1 MIPLIETLETN
12 LWLKFLIDAT
22 MKSFVIFA
30 VAGLFGF
37 ILRRHSA
44 AVRGL
49 VWSLAILGCLIVP
62 LFSLTLPQWEVG
74 ILPATPVEFEVD
86 RWAENRQT
94 TTSPVPTASRPLPS
108 TTASSTQTTPTPVQ
122 PQPVN
127 SESGVAQ
134 PNMSRTGF
142 TSLYWTDWIAVCW
155 AGGALFLLAR
165 LIVGIGAVWHLSAR
179 SNSFSG
185 STPHVHPD
193 WKRPVSVRQ
202 SDTVTVP
209 MVWGLVR
216 PVILLPADADEW
228 EPERRRAVLLHE
240 LAHIQRQDWLI
251 QTIAQITCAV
261 YWFNPL
267 IWLAARRMQAEME
280 QACDDH
286 VLNSGYQSTDY
297 AQHLIDIVRN
307 IKVTGTATRSA
318 VAMARPSK
326 IEGRLRTVLAE
337 NRNRRPLTKIAVA
350 IGVLTLTCFAV
361 PMGVMQL
368 AEALDPEQALYKEIQ
383 PADNFQLEQLP
394 ETATEAE
401 QAAQLQQLQQHLEHG
416 LQLCEQFLNTYLE
429 SNRYDE
435 VFYKKLTYLYSLRRY
450 AEFEE
455 GVEAFF
461 SEHPD
466 SSYAGKVRSLSAYHL
481 EDQSKFDE
489 ALAEWDKINDQALL
503 LEAYERKATIYA
515 QMGNWEKADEFSLL
529 RAVGPGQTL
538 YAGKVRRLRAYN
550 LEHESKF
557 GEALAEWGE
566 IDDPGLLLE
575 AYQKKETIYS
585 QTGNWEKEAEADLL
599 RAEQILGKPAPEFS
613 RTSVYGVPVS
623 LKDLRGKVVVLY
635 HWQEGI
641 TVDNSET
648 ESNISRL
655 KQLDKTHGENPN
667 FVLINIC
674 TESSKAKM
682 KRFIKTHAMPG
693 IPLLLEFETL
703 PYQFGIDGWP
713 YYAVI
718 DKAGILRESEAAA
731 MLKDLEIE
739 YLVMA
744 LLAEDIDIPGD
755 RVIPRISQ
763 IRSQLY
769 TAHGQ
774 EEKAIAEYEKLLDFM
789 PNNPGFM
796 WEIRYRK
803 FNLTMEELERKRPRS
818 DDDMTAWRN
827 QVYDQIVEAS
837 QIFPDLGRILG
848 HRALELASFYSH
860 QGDRE
865 KTWAWFQIALA
876 HSDNK
881 NNPTVNYNSVINQ
894 AKQAPESFAAI
905 WDMPEF
911 QKLMAETPL
920 TEADKRL
927 HEADRKREMY
937 AEDFYAAFKSFVAV
951 KADGEIFTGVILSQA
966 GHILVPASVT
976 RAASIHAKIG
986 DYQPAKVIAA
996 DSESELAVVQV
1007 AGQTDRRPIVLGNV
1021 EDLREYAPIPI
1032 LSLIDGSRIGYTFPS
1047 MRVISTRGY
1056 PNAPNLPPEFHQN
1069 AFETPTDRGGS
1080 IQELE
1085 IDDGGKVAALQAGT
1099 PTGKIIG
1106 GDAFV
1111 YHDGRLLAV
1120 AIGSEVRYEFG
1131 SAITDPL
1138 PIDQIRAALERMN
1151 IIDLMESQINKPSK

>member
-1 MIPLIETLETN
+1 MIPLIETLEIN
-12 LWLKFLIDAT
+12 LGLRFLIDAT

-37 ILRRHSA
+37 ILRSHSA

-49 VWSLAILGCLIVP
+49 VWSLAMLGCLIVP
-62 LFSLTLPQWEVG
+62 LFSITLPQWEVG
-74 ILPATPVEFEVD
+74 VLPATPERFSMD
-86 RWAENRQT
+86 RLADNRQAAIF
-94 TTSPVPTASRPLPS
+94 PVPIRSRPLPS
-108 TTASSTQTTPTPVQ
+108 TIAPSTQITPPLIQSKSVS
-122 PQPVN
+122 
-127 SESGVAQ
+127 SESGVPQ
-134 PNMSRTGF
+134 SNMSETGL
-142 TSLYWTDWIAVCW
+142 TSLHWTDWLAVCW
-155 AGGALFLLAR
+155 AGGTLFLLVR
-165 LIVGIGAVWHLSAR
+165 LIVGISAVWHLSAR

-193 WKRPVSVRQ
+193 WKRPVSIRQ
-202 SDTVTVP
+202 SDAVTVP
-209 MVWGLVR
+209 MVWGLFR

-228 EPERRRAVLLHE
+228 EPEQQRAVLLHE
-240 LAHIQRQDWLI
+240 LAHIQRQDWLM
-251 QTIAQITCAV
+251 QTMAQITCAV

-267 IWLAARRMQAEME
+267 VWFAVRRMRTEVE
-280 QACDDH
+280 RACDDH
-286 VLNSGYQSTDY
+286 VLNAGYQSTDY
-297 AQHLIDIVRN
+297 AQHLLDIVRN
-307 IKVTGTATRSA
+307 IKAIGIAKRSA
-318 VAMARPSK
+318 VAMARSSK
-326 IEGRLRTVLAE
+326 IEGRLRMVLAE

-350 IGVLTLTCFAV
+350 VGLLALTCFAV
-361 PMGVMQL
+361 PMGVMRL
-368 AEALDPEQALYKEIQ
+368 AEALGPEQALYKEIQ
-383 PADNFQLEQLP
+383 EVDNFQLEPLP

-401 QAAQLQQLQQHLEHG
+401 QAAQLQQLQQHLERG
-416 LQLCEQFLNTYLE
+416 LQLCEQFLNTYLD
-429 SNRYDE
+429 SHRYNE

-450 AEFEE
+450 AEFED
-455 GVEAFF
+455 GIEAFF

-503 LEAYERKATIYA
+503 LEAYKRKATIYA

-557 GEALAEWGE
+557 GEALAEWGKV
-566 IDDPGLLLE
+566 DDPGLLLE
-575 AYQKKETIYS
+575 AYQRKEAIYS
-585 QTGNWEKEAEADLL
+585 QMGNWEKEAEADLL

-613 RTSVYGVPVS
+613 HKSVHGVPVS

-674 TESSKAKM
+674 TESTKAKM

-739 YLVMA
+739 YLVTA

-769 TAHGQ
+769 TAQGQ

-818 DDDMTAWRN
+818 DDDMRAWRN

-837 QIFPDLGRILG
+837 QLFPDIGRILVY
-848 HRALELASFYSH
+848 RALELASFYSH

-881 NNPTVNYNSVINQ
+881 NNPAVNYDSVIKH

-927 HEADRKREMY
+927 HEADRKREIY

-951 KADGEIFTGVILSQA
+951 KADGEIFTGIVLSRV

-976 RAASIHAKIG
+976 KAAVIRAKIV
-986 DYQPAKVIAA
+986 DYQPVTVAA
-996 DSESELAVVQV
+996 VDSKSGLAVVQV
-1007 AGQTDRRPIVLGNV
+1007 DGQTDLRPIVLGNA
-1021 EDLREYAPIPI
+1021 EDLREYAPITPPNQKDI
-1032 LSLIDGSRIGYTFPS
+1032 YTVFPTIN
-1047 MRVISTRGY
+1047 VISTRGY
-1056 PNAPNLPPEFHQN
+1056 PNAPEIARKWHQEYLEHPS
-1069 AFETPTDRGGS
+1069 ARGGS
-1080 IQELE
+1080 IAELE
-1085 IDDGGKVAALQAGT
+1085 IDDDRKVTVLEAT
-1099 PTGKIIG
+1099 TSTGKIIG

-1111 YHDGRLLAV
+1111 YYDGRLLAV
-1120 AIGSEVRYEFG
+1120 AVDSEVRYEFG
-1131 SAITDPL
+1131 SAITDPV

-1151 IIDLMESQINKPSK
+1151 IIELMESQIKKPSE

>member
-1 MIPLIETLETN
+1 MIPLIETLEIS

-37 ILRRHSA
+37 ILRHHSA

-49 VWSLAILGCLIVP
+49 VWSLAIVGCLIVP
-62 LFSLTLPQWEVG
+62 FFSLTLPQWEVG
-74 ILPATPVEFEVD
+74 VLPAIPERFEMD
-86 RWAENRQT
+86 RLTDNRQAAISPVSIGSRPLAST
-94 TTSPVPTASRPLPS
+94 TTSA
-108 TTASSTQTTPTPVQ
+108 TQTTPTSVQ
-122 PQPVN
+122 PKPIT
-127 SESGVAQ
+127 SENGLPQSNVLEI
-134 PNMSRTGF
+134 GF
-142 TSLYWTDWIAVCW
+142 ASLHWTDWLAVCW
-155 AGGALFLLAR
+155 AAGALFLIAR
-165 LIVGIGAVWHLSAR
+165 LIMGIGAVWHVSTR
-179 SNSFSG
+179 SDNFDGLIPPMTSNWQ
-185 STPHVHPD
+185 HPA
-193 WKRPVSVRQ
+193 SVRQ
-202 SDTVTVP
+202 SDAVTVP
-209 MVWGLVR
+209 MVWGLFR

-228 EPERRRAVLLHE
+228 EPERQRAVLLHE
-240 LAHIQRQDWLI
+240 LAHIQRQDWLM

-267 IWLAARRMQAEME
+267 VWFAVRRMQAEAE
-280 QACDDH
+280 RACDDH
-286 VLNSGYQSTDY
+286 VLNAGYQSTDY
-297 AQHLIDIVRN
+297 AQHLLDIVRT
-307 IKVTGTATRSA
+307 IKATGIAKRSA
-318 VAMARPSK
+318 VAMARSSK
-326 IEGRLRTVLAE
+326 IEGRLRMVLAE

-350 IGVLTLTCFAV
+350 VGLLALTCFAV

-368 AEALDPEQALYKEIQ
+368 AEALGPEQALYKEIQ
-383 PADNFQLEQLP
+383 PADNFQLEPLP

-401 QAAQLQQLQQHLEHG
+401 QAAQLQQLQQHLERG
-416 LQLCEQFLNTYLE
+416 LQLCEQFLNTYLD
-429 SNRYDE
+429 SHRYNE

-450 AEFEE
+450 AEFED
-455 GVEAFF
+455 GIEAFF

-503 LEAYERKATIYA
+503 LEAYKRKATIYA

-557 GEALAEWGE
+557 GEALAGWGKV
-566 IDDPGLLLE
+566 DDPGLLLE
-575 AYQKKETIYS
+575 AYQRKEAIYS
-585 QTGNWEKEAEADLL
+585 QMGNWEKEAEADLL

-613 RTSVYGVPVS
+613 HKSVHGVPVS

-648 ESNISRL
+648 ELNISRL
-655 KQLDKTHGENPN
+655 KQLDKTHGETPN

-674 TESSKAKM
+674 TESTKAKM

-739 YLVMA
+739 YLVTA

-769 TAHGQ
+769 TAQGQ
-774 EEKAIAEYEKLLDFM
+774 AEKAIAEYEKLLDFM
-789 PNNPGFM
+789 PNNPSIM

-803 FNLTMEELERKRPRS
+803 FNLTMEDLDRKRPRS
-818 DDDMTAWRN
+818 DDDMTAWKN
-827 QVYDQIVEAS
+827 QVYDQIVEAG
-837 QIFPDLGRILG
+837 QLFPDLGRILV

-860 QGDRE
+860 QGNRE

-876 HSDNK
+876 HSDNE
-881 NNPTVNYNSVINQ
+881 NNPTVKYNSVINH

-920 TEADKRL
+920 TEVDKRL
-927 HEADRKREMY
+927 HEVDRKREMY

-976 RAASIHAKIG
+976 KAASIQAKIV
-986 DYQPAKVIAA
+986 DYQPAKVIAVDA
-996 DSESELAVVQV
+996 ESRLAVIQV
-1007 AGQTDRRPIVLGNV
+1007 DGQTDLRPIALGNA
-1021 EDLREYAPIPI
+1021 EDLREYAPITLRNQKPI
-1032 LSLIDGSRIGYTFPS
+1032 YTVFETIA
-1047 MRVISTRGY
+1047 VICTRGY
-1056 PNAPNLPPEFHQN
+1056 PNAPEIPREWHQD
-1069 AFETPTDRGGS
+1069 AFETPRDRRGS

-1085 IDDGGKVAALQAGT
+1085 IDNDGKVAALQT
-1099 PTGKIIG
+1099 TTSTGKIIG

-1111 YHDGRLLAV
+1111 YYDGRLLAV
-1120 AIGSEVRYEFG
+1120 AVDSEVRYEFG
-1131 SAITDPL
+1131 SAITDPV

-1151 IIDLMESQINKPSK
+1151 IIELMESQIKKPSE